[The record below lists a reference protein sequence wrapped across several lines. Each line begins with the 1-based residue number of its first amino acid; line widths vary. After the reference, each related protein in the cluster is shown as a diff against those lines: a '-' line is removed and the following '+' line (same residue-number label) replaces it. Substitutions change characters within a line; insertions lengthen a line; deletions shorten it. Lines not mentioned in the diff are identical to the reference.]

1 MKRGSGNRRF
11 LPPQKSMFDRVSE
24 AVFDAVDDTLSK
36 ILGRKKSPRRMMKE
50 IKDGMVL
57 YQNKKR

>member
-1 MKRGSGNRRF
+1 MKQGSGNRRF
-11 LPPQKSMFDRVSE
+11 LPPQKSMFDRVS
-24 AVFDAVDDTLSK
+24 DAVDDTLSK

>member
-1 MKRGSGNRRF
+1 MKQERGNRRF
-11 LPPQKSMFDRVSE
+11 LPPRKSMFDRVS
-24 AVFDAVDDTLSK
+24 DAVDDTLSK

>member
-1 MKRGSGNRRF
+1 MKQGSGNRRF

-24 AVFDAVDDTLSK
+24 VVSDAVDDTLSK